1 MKEMVLGERDDVEFE
16 IEIKKIKIMFKILPH
31 IDFPQLDDMILVNLN
46 ANDNGKFFSFSLIFM
61 DLFNK
66 GMERNTHTHRVTLS
80 KNIKIV

>member
-16 IEIKKIKIMFKILPH
+16 IEIKRITI
-31 IDFPQLDDMILVNLN
+31 MILVELN

-66 GMERNTHTHRVTLS
+66 GLERNTHTYAE
-80 KNIKIV
+80 